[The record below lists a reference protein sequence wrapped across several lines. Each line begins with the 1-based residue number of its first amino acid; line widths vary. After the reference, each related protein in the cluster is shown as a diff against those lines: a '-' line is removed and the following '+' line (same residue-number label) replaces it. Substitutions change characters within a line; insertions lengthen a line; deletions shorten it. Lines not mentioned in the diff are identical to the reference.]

1 MAERIEKALKY
12 YGGNN
17 SPVVVIK
24 VVITHRL
31 IICRPVQRDLEG
43 TLTTMKAATRSNK
56 TRTNKTN

>member
-31 IICRPVQRDLEG
+31 IICRPVQRDYTVGSLVISS
-43 TLTTMKAATRSNK
+43 AVITRH
-56 TRTNKTN
+56 

>member
-1 MAERIEKALKY
+1 VAERVEKALKY

-31 IICRPVQRDLEG
+31 VKHECLAERF
-43 TLTTMKAATRSNK
+43 
-56 TRTNKTN
+56 

>member
-1 MAERIEKALKY
+1 VAERIEKALKY

-31 IICRPVQRDLEG
+31 VICRPVQRE
-43 TLTTMKAATRSNK
+43 
-56 TRTNKTN
+56 

>member
-1 MAERIEKALKY
+1 VAERIEKALKY

-31 IICRPVQRDLEG
+31 VIYRPVQRE
-43 TLTTMKAATRSNK
+43 
-56 TRTNKTN
+56 